1 MPVDTRP
8 DNIDFQ
14 IPEVDLGDTF
24 NTWRD
29 ITNLSV
35 YKLNK
40 FKLYEGL
47 SSDSVA
53 VNVSAGGTAQIR
65 LQENI
70 TTGVSFMAQVVFGD
84 GVTFNGPVTFNAPTF
99 TVNANTVTID
109 DYNLVL
115 GDTAA
120 ASDANITQAGG
131 GGLFINRGSGR
142 TASWVWNPERI
153 HGLTGIW
160 LPDAHIGFTGGVA
173 GIYPHQGTTLD
184 IHGTGIQLDG
194 GTTTDHGLLVSMSS
208 SGVGGITTNRRIDF
222 LRYSPSGSTAF
233 MQVFNGV
240 TYTNAGLSA
249 ETRPYV
255 SIPNGVNKKTIRQS
269 GHSFLVGIPVT
280 LGPDGRYYAAKADT
294 PDNAEVVGVVS
305 AVDNEFFEIT
315 FLGEVF
321 GIGSNITDDN
331 TALITGSVYYLSPYY
346 AGKLTGS
353 QPTQQNTVHKAVLL
367 ATSATSG
374 VVMPWTGGVLTEPL
388 NLAEA
393 SSTSVRINQLN
404 QFRLGDIVRFKVGS
418 TSLSYN
424 YSSGGST
431 SGTYSN
437 GIFVRAQAN
446 STAEAEVAGIV
457 VSTEAVA
464 GTGVNRAFNLMM
476 DGFFEFVSGVSA
488 VNGGANTAFTAGK
501 VYFLNSDCAGTTGSF
516 EKASAACYNDA
527 PPTTPGRVRKPMLF
541 TIAPTKGYLFSYRG
555 DVTGLPG
562 ISANTPLEDLLI
574 QNLGS
579 CGAAED
585 LRFGVRNAS
594 GSAGGTRVMT
604 FDGTTAGNIRIGPS
618 SFTST
623 SVGAGATLSVLG
635 SIYAGDYAAT
645 NGAVI
650 IASRYSAAYPDT
662 LNVFGTEY
670 SSGNSVI
677 GYGLRGKTTGAG
689 YLLTTT
695 APTHRCVLEVGQQV
709 SRPGLVFAGWSGG
722 STTGA
727 MFGEAPTTDYFTVIG
742 GQGSTSRTGVFI
754 TGSDSPALAVGS
766 LSTST
771 VDANIHVRV
780 DQPVLNIE
788 NTNSVANSRST
799 LRFGHTQS
807 SSQIPMGEIYTTLQN
822 GGGAGARA
830 GDMHFATSYVGV
842 LSPHLSIV
850 STGQVGVGT
859 TAPAAPFH
867 VLEPF
872 SAQTNWGSANRGILL
887 ISGGTAGGVQLQMGI
902 TTGTT
907 GAWIEGWTP
916 TLGVAPLTL
925 QPSGGETRVIGQLTT
940 SDIVAQ
946 RNTTTSIRVINTANT
961 GYAQVVLRNDGL
973 ISSGIWHNASTQTG
987 YGGPNS
993 FNVGN
998 VHGSTMG
1005 FVTNNTL
1012 RMIMVG
1018 SNVGI
1023 NTTTPTV
1030 PLDVNGTI
1038 RGTNIDINSALGQGV
1053 TIGPSTWTTGVRYA
1067 STVYSD
1073 YTATNYRPRVVQIG
1087 KMVVITGLVL
1097 TSSAVAAGSVAI
1109 RGLPP
1114 PANHNLFTGLG
1125 PGGTTVYRFDIDTSG
1140 NLIISPAIPAAATW
1154 WSINCVYTTA

>member
-1 MPVDTRP
+1 MPVDTGP

-233 MQVFNGV
+233 MQVFNGD

-280 LGPDGRYYAAKADT
+280 LGSDGRYYAAKADT

-562 ISANTPLEDLLI
+562 ISANSPLEDLLI

-635 SIYAGDYAAT
+635 SIYAGDHIAT
-645 NGAVI
+645 HGAVI
-650 IASRYSAAYPDT
+650 IASRYSAAYPET

-695 APTHRCVLEVGQQV
+695 APTHRCVLEVGQQA

-722 STTGA
+722 STSGA
-727 MFGEAPTTDYFTVIG
+727 MLGEAPTTDYFTVIG
-742 GQGSTSRTGVFI
+742 GQGSSTQTTVTIGGSSTPVLALRSDRANSSGEITFNESSGLTAWSIGPAGANFNFGIVDEQNGLTAMVLRPAFNTTGVASATSSGASGCF
-754 TGSDSPALAVGS
+754 VGIGVS
-766 LSTST
+766 NPVTKL
-771 VDANIHVRV
+771 HV
-780 DQPVLNIE
+780 
-788 NTNSVANSRST
+788 
-799 LRFGHTQS
+799 
-807 SSQIPMGEIYTTLQN
+807 MGE
-822 GGGAGARA
+822 
-830 GDMHFATSYVGV
+830 M
-842 LSPHLSIV
+842 
-850 STGQVGVGT
+850 TGTGN
-859 TAPAAPFH
+859 P
-867 VLEPF
+867 
-872 SAQTNWGSANRGILL
+872 NRGLVL
-887 ISGGTAGGVQLQMGI
+887 IQGVSEGGVQMQLGV
-902 TTGTT
+902 TAST
-907 GAWIEGWTP
+907 GAWIEGWNP
-916 TLGVAPLTL
+916 GFGGATLTV
-925 QPSGGETRVIGQLTT
+925 QPSGGVFRAAGPVFAASYIYCASSITADGEILASRNSASATIGATSGAASGYSSVRLTN
-940 SDIVAQ
+940 SA
-946 RNTTTSIRVINTANT
+946 SNT
-961 GYAQVVLRNDGL
+961 GWLWLNGPSV
-973 ISSGIWHNASTQTG
+973 TQ
-987 YGGPNS
+987 YGGGNS
-993 FNVGN
+993 LVLWNNNGLTLSFG
-998 VHGSTMG
+998 
-1005 FVTNNTL
+1005 TNNITRMTL
-1012 RMIMVG
+1012 SGDRL
-1018 SNVGI
+1018 GI
-1023 NTTTPTV
+1023 GTAAPSAS
-1030 PLDVNGTI
+1030 LDVNGTI

-1087 KMVVITGLVL
+1087 KMVVITGLIT
-1097 TSSAVAAGSVAI
+1097 TSSAVAAASVAI

-1114 PANHNLFTGLG
+1114 PANYNLFAGLG
-1125 PGGTTVYRFDIDTSG
+1125 PGNTTVYRFDIDTSG
-1140 NLIISPAIPAAATW
+1140 NLIITPATPAATTW